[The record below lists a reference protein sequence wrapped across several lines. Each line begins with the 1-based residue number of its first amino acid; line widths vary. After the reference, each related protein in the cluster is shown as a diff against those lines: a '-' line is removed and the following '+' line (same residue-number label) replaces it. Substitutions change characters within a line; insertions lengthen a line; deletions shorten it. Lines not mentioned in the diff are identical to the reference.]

1 MEDKQRAPGSFAGQ
15 IMLIVGIIGLL
26 AMMFYA
32 GWQFSPRSGTM
43 ATAPPTVRLQQAAA
57 ATYHYTP
64 QTREFVM
71 TIVPYWVHEVTG
83 EYDYLAPEF
92 GKRGLLAEKEVWGFS
107 PSTIAVYQGD
117 TVKISLYN
125 PSSDPH
131 TWTIPDL
138 GVNAQ
143 VGAPAKTTVTF
154 VAGKVGMFTFNCEV
168 GEHFPFMT
176 GQLLVLPASAAPQ
189 S

>member
-1 MEDKQRAPGSFAGQ
+1 MKKAPGSLAGQ
-15 IMLIVGIIGLL
+15 LVTILGVVGLL
-26 AMMFYA
+26 AVVFYA
-32 GWQFSPRSGTM
+32 GSQFSPRSDAVT
-43 ATAPPTVRLQQAAA
+43 TAPTTVRLQPVTT
-57 ATYHYTP
+57 ATSNYTP
-64 QTREFVM
+64 QTRAFVM

-83 EYDYLAPEF
+83 AYDYLAPEF
-92 GKRGLLAEKEVWGFS
+92 GKKGLLAGKEVWGFS

-117 TVKISLYN
+117 TVNIDLYN

-131 TWTIPDL
+131 TWSIPDL

-143 VGAPAKTTVTF
+143 IGAPARTTVSF
-154 VAGKVGMFTFNCEV
+154 VASKVGTFTFNCEI